1 MRRANKGMD
10 PERRVVCGI
19 TAVVAVVVASVA
31 FFGWRACGRSVDAVG
46 VDGAAIELKVNLR
59 CDGWSS
65 ENTGLG
71 VFVSGTQIDGAT
83 CDEQLV
89 FEGSGVQTAYLG
101 AGSYEIVPQ
110 LPSLMLRDGT
120 VLAAG
125 DAVARDYGEGSSAAD
140 DLEIAYA
147 AIDARD
153 LSEDELRAVADCS
166 FVFED
171 DANAAFERALERKS
185 GEADHEA

>member
-1 MRRANKGMD
+1 M
-10 PERRVVCGI
+10 
-19 TAVVAVVVASVA
+19 SVA
-31 FFGWRACGRSVDAVG
+31 EELTFHLEDFDGPLELLLALVAKHKMDLHNIPILELIDQYTATVARA
-46 VDGAAIELKVNLR
+46 
-59 CDGWSS
+59 
-65 ENTGLG
+65 
-71 VFVSGTQIDGAT
+71 
-83 CDEQLV
+83 
-89 FEGSGVQTAYLG
+89 LG
-101 AGSYEIVPQ
+101 AGATDKVVSAG
-110 LPSLMLRDGT
+110 LDGT

>member
-1 MRRANKGMD
+1 MRGHHVRRANKGMD

-19 TAVVAVVVASVA
+19 AAVVAVVVASVA

-120 VLAAG
+120 
-125 DAVARDYGEGSSAAD
+125 
-140 DLEIAYA
+140 
-147 AIDARD
+147 ARD

>member
-19 TAVVAVVVASVA
+19 AAVVAV
-31 FFGWRACGRSVDAVG
+31 
-46 VDGAAIELKVNLR
+46 
-59 CDGWSS
+59 
-65 ENTGLG
+65 
-71 VFVSGTQIDGAT
+71 
-83 CDEQLV
+83 
-89 FEGSGVQTAYLG
+89 
-101 AGSYEIVPQ
+101 
-110 LPSLMLRDGT
+110 
-120 VLAAG
+120 
-125 DAVARDYGEGSSAAD
+125 
-140 DLEIAYA
+140 
-147 AIDARD
+147 ARD

>member
-1 MRRANKGMD
+1 MD

-19 TAVVAVVVASVA
+19 AAVVAVVVAFVA

>member
-1 MRRANKGMD
+1 M
-10 PERRVVCGI
+10 
-19 TAVVAVVVASVA
+19 
-31 FFGWRACGRSVDAVG
+31 
-46 VDGAAIELKVNLR
+46 
-59 CDGWSS
+59 
-65 ENTGLG
+65 
-71 VFVSGTQIDGAT
+71 
-83 CDEQLV
+83 
-89 FEGSGVQTAYLG
+89 QTAYLG

-166 FVFED
+166 FVLRGRC
-171 DANAAFERALERKS
+171 ERGVRARFGAEER
-185 GEADHEA
+185 GGGP

>member
-1 MRRANKGMD
+1 
-10 PERRVVCGI
+10 
-19 TAVVAVVVASVA
+19 
-31 FFGWRACGRSVDAVG
+31 
-46 VDGAAIELKVNLR
+46 
-59 CDGWSS
+59 
-65 ENTGLG
+65 
-71 VFVSGTQIDGAT
+71 
-83 CDEQLV
+83 
-89 FEGSGVQTAYLG
+89 
-101 AGSYEIVPQ
+101 
-110 LPSLMLRDGT
+110 MLRDGT

-125 DAVARDYGEGSSAAD
+125 DASRATTARALPQPTS
-140 DLEIAYA
+140 LEIAYA

>member
-19 TAVVAVVVASVA
+19 AAVVAVVVASVA

-125 DAVARDYGEGSSAAD
+125 DAVARD
-140 DLEIAYA
+140 
-147 AIDARD
+147 

>member
-1 MRRANKGMD
+1 MD

-19 TAVVAVVVASVA
+19 AAVVAVVVASVA

-101 AGSYEIVPQ
+101 AGSYEIVPSIPYPIKRQ
-110 LPSLMLRDGT
+110 CWR
-120 VLAAG
+120 
-125 DAVARDYGEGSSAAD
+125 SSPHGRALQTLSISRTMAD

>member
-1 MRRANKGMD
+1 MRRANKGMN

-19 TAVVAVVVASVA
+19 AAVVAVVVASVA

-125 DAVARDYGEGSSAAD
+125 DAVARDYG
-140 DLEIAYA
+140 
-147 AIDARD
+147 
-153 LSEDELRAVADCS
+153 
-166 FVFED
+166 
-171 DANAAFERALERKS
+171 
-185 GEADHEA
+185 

>member
-1 MRRANKGMD
+1 MD

-19 TAVVAVVVASVA
+19 AAVVAVVVASVA

-125 DAVARDYGEGSSAAD
+125 DAVARDYGEGSSAA
-140 DLEIAYA
+140 
-147 AIDARD
+147 IDARD

>member
-19 TAVVAVVVASVA
+19 AAVVAVVVASVA
-31 FFGWRACGRSVDAVG
+31 FFGWRACGRSHEAVG
-46 VDGAAIELKVNLR
+46 VDGAAIEQKVNMR
-59 CDGWSS
+59 IDRWSS
-65 ENTGLG
+65 EKTGLG
-71 VFVSGTQIDGAT
+71 GFVS
-83 CDEQLV
+83 
-89 FEGSGVQTAYLG
+89 EGSGVQTAYLG

>member
-1 MRRANKGMD
+1 MD

-19 TAVVAVVVASVA
+19 AAVVAVVVASVA

-125 DAVARDYGEGSSAAD
+125 EGSSAAD

>member
-1 MRRANKGMD
+1 MD

-19 TAVVAVVVASVA
+19 AAVVAVVVASVA

-71 VFVSGTQIDGAT
+71 VFVSGTQID
-83 CDEQLV
+83 
-89 FEGSGVQTAYLG
+89 
-101 AGSYEIVPQ
+101 
-110 LPSLMLRDGT
+110 
-120 VLAAG
+120 
-125 DAVARDYGEGSSAAD
+125 
-140 DLEIAYA
+140 
-147 AIDARD
+147 ARD

>member
-1 MRRANKGMD
+1 M
-10 PERRVVCGI
+10 
-19 TAVVAVVVASVA
+19 ASVA

-110 LPSLMLRDGT
+110 LPSLMLRDG
-120 VLAAG
+120 

>member
-1 MRRANKGMD
+1 MD

-19 TAVVAVVVASVA
+19 AAVVAVVVASVA

-125 DAVARDYGEGSSAAD
+125 DA
-140 DLEIAYA
+140 
-147 AIDARD
+147 RD
-153 LSEDELRAVADCS
+153 LTEDELRAVADCS

>member
-1 MRRANKGMD
+1 MD

-19 TAVVAVVVASVA
+19 AAVVAVVVASVA

-101 AGSYEIVPQ
+101 AGSYEIV
-110 LPSLMLRDGT
+110 R
-120 VLAAG
+120 G
-125 DAVARDYGEGSSAAD
+125 DRRARPVRGRVARRRRLQLRLRGRCERGVR
-140 DLEIAYA
+140 
-147 AIDARD
+147 ARFGA
-153 LSEDELRAVADCS
+153 E
-166 FVFED
+166 
-171 DANAAFERALERKS
+171 ER
-185 GEADHEA
+185 GGGP

>member
-19 TAVVAVVVASVA
+19 AAVVAVVVASVA

-83 CDEQLV
+83 CDEVNGGDGASFHLCFSCG
-89 FEGSGVQTAYLG
+89 FESGV
-101 AGSYEIVPQ
+101 EP
-110 LPSLMLRDGT
+110 
-120 VLAAG
+120 
-125 DAVARDYGEGSSAAD
+125 
-140 DLEIAYA
+140 
-147 AIDARD
+147 
-153 LSEDELRAVADCS
+153 
-166 FVFED
+166 
-171 DANAAFERALERKS
+171 
-185 GEADHEA
+185 

>member
-1 MRRANKGMD
+1 MD

-19 TAVVAVVVASVA
+19 AVVVAVVVASVA

-125 DAVARDYGEGSSAAD
+125 DAVARDYGELFRSRRSRDRVRGD
-140 DLEIAYA
+140 RR
-147 AIDARD
+147 ARPVRGRVARRRR
-153 LSEDELRAVADCS
+153 LQLRLRGRC
-166 FVFED
+166 
-171 DANAAFERALERKS
+171 ERGVRARFGAEER
-185 GEADHEA
+185 GGGP

>member
-19 TAVVAVVVASVA
+19 AAVVAVVVASVA

-147 AIDARD
+147 AI
-153 LSEDELRAVADCS
+153 ELRAVADCS